1 MRKAAAALNVESH
14 TLVSGN
20 AKAKSHQLRIALSS
34 IVYQC
39 DAESMFRSAK
49 GAKQHNTREKD
60 AKRRAVAKLVVEAT
74 GQSLPAV
81 TQDLVKQKSM
91 LAHFIKTYSPCTVYS
106 MPRTHLNVVS
116 LAKTLETPIT
126 APTRRLEDDMAEED
140 CSGMDVEDE
149 RSSLVYFQVA
159 VANLSA
165 KKTIKV
171 DGGAGGQLW
180 QDSIA
185 VTLHDEFA
193 GDAGSAI
200 VSTRPSSSSGTADP
214 TFIIEGF
221 RTNANAIEESM
232 VNWNKTSLVWGLPA
246 VEQEGFARQ
255 AVHST
260 LRLFMDRG
268 AVVTSDSAAVPDSM
282 FCGESAQIRDAIVA
296 AGYAQARGTG
306 WTLTLEGAN
315 EMMGSKALSSPQPFF
330 RIRDCIALEDM
341 TEYELIKTLQ
351 DRGWSWC
358 LWVPPSKRR
367 KKDPPLPIGYRRHD
381 PLVYY
386 STAKVQCGYL
396 IALAKS
402 ED

>member
-1 MRKAAAALNVESH
+1 
-14 TLVSGN
+14 
-20 AKAKSHQLRIALSS
+20 
-34 IVYQC
+34 
-39 DAESMFRSAK
+39 
-49 GAKQHNTREKD
+49 
-60 AKRRAVAKLVVEAT
+60 
-74 GQSLPAV
+74 
-81 TQDLVKQKSM
+81 
-91 LAHFIKTYSPCTVYS
+91 
-106 MPRTHLNVVS
+106 
-116 LAKTLETPIT
+116 
-126 APTRRLEDDMAEED
+126 
-140 CSGMDVEDE
+140 
-149 RSSLVYFQVA
+149 
-159 VANLSA
+159 
-165 KKTIKV
+165 
-171 DGGAGGQLW
+171 
-180 QDSIA
+180 
-185 VTLHDEFA
+185 
-193 GDAGSAI
+193 
-200 VSTRPSSSSGTADP
+200 
-214 TFIIEGF
+214 
-221 RTNANAIEESM
+221 M

-367 KKDPPLPIGYRRHD
+367 KRDPPLPIGYRRHD

-386 STAKVQCGYL
+386 TTAKVQCGYL

-402 ED
+402 EDLFERNVTSVVLHAEKDKYYQKLLAGEDTMQHEALQLDIEEYKECPPPAPKKLRAITAGGEAVLDGGVDDGDDTHCDGGIDGGNRDDGRESEGGSEADSLGAALEDLIEEYRGVPPPVYEEDAAVDDAPWSIARCTRWGIANG